1 MSEEATAQEV
11 IQKVEIVEKPQP
23 TVQERIK
30 DMLMHEM
37 EAETPSQPKQEAPTE
52 TEEVDD
58 GVREERQDDDSA
70 SEELS
75 EAEPKEANEEADE
88 EDNVLEQNVSNLNE
102 LAEVLGVEVADL
114 YGIKVPITNAS
125 GEREEVSIGE
135 WKNEA
140 QAKIQEQQKEAQQ
153 AWEAKQEEVRK
164 QEEYLGQQVQQ
175 AGMAIQLMEQN
186 LANEIKS
193 IDWQTL
199 RRDDPAEYA
208 ALIQDKEAKVRQ
220 MEQVKQG
227 LGQQVQQLQEQS
239 LQERSSSYQERLQ
252 AESQKLVDAIP
263 EWSNSDRAATEQAEL
278 TDYLT
283 KSGGYTSDEAGR
295 IIDHRFVLLAR
306 KAAAYDK
313 LKKANPEKKKVV
325 KIGKR
330 TVKPGTR
337 QTRTEQKSG
346 YRDQMKQNLKKSGSV
361 ADFAKLLME

>member
-114 YGIKVPITNAS
+114 YGIKVPITNA
-125 GEREEVSIGE
+125 
-135 WKNEA
+135 
-140 QAKIQEQQKEAQQ
+140 AKIQEQQKEAQQ